1 MISANIKKVVTDAIT
16 STAKAEKKW
25 VLVGEAVR
33 TDYAD
38 KAALDAVRA
47 EFLAEVIYPAMGDE
61 AVRVIE
67 AVIPAKNHK
76 DYIGA
81 STEMRAQ
88 WDSMSEAK
96 KDVRGKGSVNFGRVS
111 RYAFPQSTTEAESAE
126 TDKAAKST
134 RGSVAKKVTDTQ
146 TATQKLDALQP
157 HDKALLSALAAWQ
170 TAEAATK

>member
-47 EFLAEVIYPAMGDE
+47 EFLAEVIYPAMGEE

-126 TDKAAKST
+126 ADKAAKSP
-134 RGSVAKKVTDTQ
+134 RGRIASRIGEAQ
-146 TATQKLDALQP
+146 TMIQKQEALP
-157 HDKALLSALAAWQ
+157 EHDKALLVAMAAWQ